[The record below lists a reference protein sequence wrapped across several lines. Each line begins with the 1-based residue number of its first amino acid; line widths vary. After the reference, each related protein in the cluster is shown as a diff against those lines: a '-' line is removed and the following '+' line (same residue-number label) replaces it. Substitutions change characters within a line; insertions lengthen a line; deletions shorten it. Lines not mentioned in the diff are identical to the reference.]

1 MYRTLWKHCLAL
13 CAVLGL
19 CLVLTACGAGP
30 ATAADEA
37 GEEASGM
44 TAAAQESGA
53 VPGGIQEG
61 GTLAAQLPQ
70 DGRRLIMN
78 AELTV
83 EALDFDQTLA
93 ALRAAADE
101 AGGYLSSTYLEG
113 RADSGARYA
122 HCEFLSLIHISEPT
136 RP

>member
-30 ATAADEA
+30 ATTADEA

-83 EALDFDQTLA
+83 EALDFDLSGGQSGQRRTLC
-93 ALRAAADE
+93 AL
-101 AGGYLSSTYLEG
+101 
-113 RADSGARYA
+113 
-122 HCEFLSLIHISEPT
+122 
-136 RP
+136 

>member
-30 ATAADEA
+30 ATTADEA

-53 VPGGIQEG
+53 VPGRRHFG
-61 GTLAAQLPQ
+61 GTTAA
-70 DGRRLIMN
+70 
-78 AELTV
+78 
-83 EALDFDQTLA
+83 
-93 ALRAAADE
+93 
-101 AGGYLSSTYLEG
+101 G
-113 RADSGARYA
+113 RAQAYHERRA
-122 HCEFLSLIHISEPT
+122 HRRGFGL
-136 RP
+136 